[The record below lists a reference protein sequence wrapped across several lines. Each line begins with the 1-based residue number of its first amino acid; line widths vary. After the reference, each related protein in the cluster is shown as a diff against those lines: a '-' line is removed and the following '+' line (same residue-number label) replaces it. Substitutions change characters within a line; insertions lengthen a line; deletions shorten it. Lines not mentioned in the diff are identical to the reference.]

1 MNLRTLLFPEK
12 NEMVLPEE
20 VRDEV
25 LSTSLGI
32 VSVGVAVQLT
42 MGLVG
47 RPDFDPL
54 HPLLWATLLLLAA
67 TAVSAFWRRGLT
79 AIRGVILCTL
89 LMLLAGAS
97 LAYEGMHLGFMAYA
111 FLLVFIVGLLFGASW
126 ARWVFVGCVAAGC
139 AAAYLYVNGHLPLAD
154 APRRFTETTYL
165 FWCNRMVTFVVGYA
179 IVGVTLRA
187 LVEHLLRYYRDQLG
201 SQQTL
206 AKEQQLRAQAEL
218 ERLSSVRE
226 LLQSESRFHRVFDLS
241 PDSIS
246 ISTKDQ
252 GVFREINEGFVTLFG
267 YAREEVIGRSSI
279 ELRLWQDLAER
290 RRLIEDI
297 GAGRLVRQREVRMRR
312 KNGQEII
319 VEFSARELE
328 FGGEMCLVSILV
340 DITERKIAEELRT
353 AKAQA
358 ESANRAKSAF
368 LATMSHEIRTPLN
381 AVLGYTQLMRRDPAL
396 TPQQRTHLD
405 IIDRSG
411 HHLLTLINDVLELSK
426 IEASR
431 ATLLEAPLDLH
442 ELLRDAATIF
452 EARAAAKHLELRL
465 EPAEALPH
473 RIVGDGV
480 KLRQILINLLGNALK
495 FTDRGGITLRA
506 RAEPMAERG
515 WLLEIEVEDTGIGIS
530 KAEQER
536 LFQLFGQTSD
546 GRARGGGTGLG
557 LTISRGYARLM
568 GGDIECASEV
578 GRGSRF
584 RVRVRVGRH
593 DGETAAPP
601 VRPEG
606 IILGLEAGQPA
617 CRLLVVDDQEENRL
631 LLLSLLGSL
640 GFDVR
645 TAEDGMRAVSE
656 AVAWRPDGVLMDL
669 RMPGMDGVEAIR
681 HLRERVPSD
690 AMRIL
695 VLTASAFE
703 ESRRE
708 VLEAGADAF
717 LGKPFK
723 EEELLETLRA
733 LLGLRYRY
741 GRPEGAP
748 VQGGASTVP
757 PLQEADV
764 ALPKELLEN
773 LRKAVVEADLDR
785 ILPIL
790 RENEGRLGRRT
801 EALVAMAENYEY
813 GRLLEFCDKA
823 ARFEGGR

>member
-1 MNLRTLLFPEK
+1 MNLRTLLFPKK

-20 VRDEV
+20 VREEV

-42 MGLVG
+42 MGIVG

-54 HPLLWATLLLLAA
+54 HPLLWMILLLLTA
-67 TAVSAFWRRGLT
+67 TAVSALWRRGLT

-89 LMLLAGAS
+89 LMLLAVAS
-97 LAYEGMHLGFMAYA
+97 LAYEGMQLGFMAYA

-139 AAAYLYVNGHLPLAD
+139 AAAYLYVNGHLPLAN
-154 APRRFTETTYL
+154 APRRFTETSYL
-165 FWCNRMVTFVVGYA
+165 FWCNRMVTFIVGYA
-179 IVGVTLRA
+179 IVGVSLRA
-187 LVEHLLRYYRDQLG
+187 LVEHLLRYYRDQMV

-267 YAREEVIGRSSI
+267 YARDEVIGRSSI
-279 ELRLWQDLAER
+279 DLRLWQDLAER
-290 RRLIEDI
+290 RRLIDDI

-340 DITERKIAEELRT
+340 DITERKRAEDEMRSILATAPVGITLVRERRIVRANEAMERLFGYTQQEMLGAETSRFYASAEEWERVGRILYPEALNQAASAEAKGRRKDGTLFDLLINMAPISPENPEAGSVGIVMDITERKIAEELRT

-452 EARAAAKHLELRL
+452 EARAA
-465 EPAEALPH
+465 EA
-473 RIVGDGV
+473 RDSG
-480 KLRQILINLLGNALK
+480 
-495 FTDRGGITLRA
+495 
-506 RAEPMAERG
+506 
-515 WLLEIEVEDTGIGIS
+515 
-530 KAEQER
+530 
-536 LFQLFGQTSD
+536 
-546 GRARGGGTGLG
+546 
-557 LTISRGYARLM
+557 
-568 GGDIECASEV
+568 
-578 GRGSRF
+578 
-584 RVRVRVGRH
+584 
-593 DGETAAPP
+593 
-601 VRPEG
+601 
-606 IILGLEAGQPA
+606 
-617 CRLLVVDDQEENRL
+617 
-631 LLLSLLGSL
+631 
-640 GFDVR
+640 
-645 TAEDGMRAVSE
+645 
-656 AVAWRPDGVLMDL
+656 
-669 RMPGMDGVEAIR
+669 
-681 HLRERVPSD
+681 
-690 AMRIL
+690 
-695 VLTASAFE
+695 
-703 ESRRE
+703 
-708 VLEAGADAF
+708 
-717 LGKPFK
+717 
-723 EEELLETLRA
+723 
-733 LLGLRYRY
+733 
-741 GRPEGAP
+741 
-748 VQGGASTVP
+748 
-757 PLQEADV
+757 
-764 ALPKELLEN
+764 
-773 LRKAVVEADLDR
+773 
-785 ILPIL
+785 
-790 RENEGRLGRRT
+790 
-801 EALVAMAENYEY
+801 
-813 GRLLEFCDKA
+813 
-823 ARFEGGR
+823 